1 MSHTLN
7 IYIQLYPFLTYTTTI
22 TTFYV
27 PVTVLTLTLLY
38 DSLCLI
44 KLVNTLTHQS
54 VTHTNY
60 IYLAIPS
67 WLMPGG
73 VRTLKVLH
81 ISVLIK
87 GYYQHLGCT
96 TYPILLKVNFSDAQN
111 AHFVRI
117 DITVIN
123 PNLRQS
129 LCNNVIGAQD
139 RNITHP
145 ERTTPL
151 H

>member
-1 MSHTLN
+1 MNLNVEIVISIQMLNVLTNIFKNLQLRLIKIHTP
-7 IYIQLYPFLTYTTTI
+7 ICHTHQLYTYT
-22 TTFYV
+22 
-27 PVTVLTLTLLY
+27 
-38 DSLCLI
+38 
-44 KLVNTLTHQS
+44 
-54 VTHTNY
+54 HT
-60 IYLAIPS
+60 A
-67 WLMPGG
+67 MAHAGG

-96 TYPILLKVNFSDAQN
+96 TYPILVTVNFSDAQTD

-139 RNITHP
+139 RNTCPLERTIPLHYDVITH
-145 ERTTPL
+145 
-151 H
+151 